1 MAKSIIVDIKP
12 GFTSSIKNSDF
23 SLSSV
28 SNISYAVKAT
38 SIDIPTRVSNTNYPI
53 TKVTDGKHEAKVM
66 SVLPFRV
73 RFTSVGIPGYGP
85 HNPAPIGIAIIGYS
99 NYIL

>member
-23 SLSSV
+23 SNSSV
-28 SNISYAVKAT
+28 SNIAYTTKAT
-38 SIDIPTRVSNTNYPI
+38 SIDIPTKVSSKDYPI
-53 TKVTDGKHEAKVM
+53 TKVTDGKHEAKVV
-66 SVLPFRV
+66 SILPFRV
-73 RFTSVGIPGYGP
+73 RFTAVGIPGYGP